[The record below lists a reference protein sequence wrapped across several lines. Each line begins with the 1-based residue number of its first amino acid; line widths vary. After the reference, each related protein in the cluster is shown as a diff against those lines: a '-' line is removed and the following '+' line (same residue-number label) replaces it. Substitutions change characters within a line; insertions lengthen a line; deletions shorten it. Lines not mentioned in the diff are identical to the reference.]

1 MNATTL
7 GYLMLVVGI
16 SMVAASIARL
26 LKATDDWSVDGSE
39 TTD

>member
-16 SMVAASIARL
+16 SLVAASIASL
-26 LKATDDWSVDGSE
+26 LKAPDNWSVDAPDPS
-39 TTD
+39 D